1 MPLLFIYNNINLNIY
16 LNGDNMFFK
25 NIHIRIKI
33 IIIITIILFIVIIG
47 KVFYIQVIDYKKLN
61 KYATNLWSRNL
72 PIAANRGI
80 IYDRNGIE
88 IAGNITTTS
97 LVLIPNQIKDKEK
110 VAKDLASILNVDYE
124 EMYRHVSKKTS
135 IERVHPEGRN
145 LSYEIADEI
154 NALGYKGVYL
164 VKESKRNYPYNNLL
178 SHTIGFVGID
188 NQGLSGLELI
198 YDKYLT
204 GSNGSIKYFSD
215 AKGTSLTIPQI
226 YEQPTSGVNMTL
238 TINYK
243 LQEVLERELDVA
255 VSQYNP
261 DQALGIVMDPNT
273 GEILAISSRPNFSPS
288 KYQNYTVEEIN
299 RNLPIWMTYEPGST
313 FKIITLAA
321 SLEEKIVDLEKDRFY
336 DSGSITVVGAKLHCW
351 KAGGHGDESYLEVV
365 ENSCN
370 PGFVN
375 LGLKLGKDVLFNY
388 IDLFGF
394 GKKTGIDL
402 NGEASGIIFDVNKIT
417 DLELA
422 TTAFGQGVSVTPIQ
436 QITAVSAAINGGILY
451 KPYIVKSLNEPE
463 TNSVI
468 LENNPKIVRKVIS
481 DNTSSKVR
489 YALESVVARGT
500 GHNAYIGGY
509 RVGGKTGTAQKVKDG
524 KYMSGNYITSFIG
537 FMPADDPQIVV
548 YIAVDNA
555 KGITQYGGTIA
566 APIAK
571 NFLMSAIDILGI
583 EKRSNAIEREYLY
596 TDKQYAV
603 VPNVVG
609 MDVKEAIKELKSFK
623 VEYTGT
629 GDIVTYQSPNPDTNV
644 YEGETIRLLLD
655 K

>member
-1 MPLLFIYNNINLNIY
+1 
-16 LNGDNMFFK
+16 MFFK
-25 NIHIRIKI
+25 DIHIRIKI
-33 IIIITIILFIVIIG
+33 IILVTIFLFIVIIG

-61 KYATNLWSRNL
+61 KYATSLWSRNL
-72 PIAANRGI
+72 PLAANRGI
-80 IYDRNGIE
+80 IYDTNGVE
-88 IAGNITTTS
+88 LASNITTTS
-97 LVLIPNQIKDKEK
+97 LVLIPKQISDKEK
-110 VAKDLASILNVDYE
+110 VAKDLSEILNVDYE
-124 EMYRHVSKKTS
+124 EMYKHVSKKTS

-145 LSYEIADEI
+145 LSYEIADKI
-154 NALGYKGVYL
+154 NSLGYDGVYL
-164 VKESKRNYPYNNLL
+164 VKEAKRYYQYDTLL
-178 SHTIGFVGID
+178 SHSIGFVGID

-198 YDKYLT
+198 YDDYLT
-204 GSNGSIKYFSD
+204 GSDGSIKYFSD
-215 AKGTSLTIPQI
+215 AKGNSLSMSQI

-243 LQEVLERELDVA
+243 LQEALERELDVA
-255 VSQYNP
+255 VSEYNP
-261 DQALGIVMDPNT
+261 DQALGIAMNPNT
-273 GEILAISSRPNFSPS
+273 GEILAIASRPTFSPS
-288 KYQNYTVEEIN
+288 NYQNYTVEEIN

-321 SLEEKIVDLEKDRFY
+321 SLEEKIVDLESDNFF
-336 DSGSITVVGAKLHCW
+336 DGGAVTVGGATLHCW
-351 KAGGHGDESYLEVV
+351 KHGGHGQQTYLQVV

-375 LGLKLGKDVLFNY
+375 LGLKLGKETLFNY

-394 GKKTGIDL
+394 GEKTGVDL
-402 NGEASGIIFDVNKIT
+402 NGESNGILFNVDKIG

-468 LENNPKIVRKVIS
+468 LENNPTVVRKVIS
-481 DNTSSKVR
+481 DDTSEKVR

-524 KYMSGNYITSFIG
+524 IYMSGNYITSFIG
-537 FMPADDPQIVV
+537 FLPADKPEIVI

-555 KGITQYGGTIA
+555 KGITQYGGTVA

-571 NFLMSAIDILGI
+571 NFLLSAIDILDI
-583 EKRSNAIEREYLY
+583 EERTDEIEREYLY
-596 TDKQYAV
+596 TDKQYAE

-609 MDVKEAIKELKSFK
+609 MSVKEAVKLLKKFK
-623 VEYTGT
+623 VEYSGSGET
-629 GDIVTYQSPNPDTNV
+629 VTYQSPNAGEKV
-644 YEGETIRLLLD
+644 YEGETIRLLLTE
-655 K
+655 